1 MTAPANK
8 DASIIYLDVD
18 LSTGGYGI
26 TPLAKVVSRSG
37 NILNSVSDYKCAVIR
52 AVIPISSV
60 SVYMWQ
66 PAFNISG
73 TASANGYNTI
83 YSITLTYGAFVSTTV
98 YLQSI
103 QTDLTVS
110 IPALPLNKQP
120 NNKWGAVYDY
130 QTIVDMLNIA
140 LSSAY
145 ASLVLQVPTL
155 DPTPPYY
162 SFDTTTA
169 IFSLQ
174 GSTPAQYDQN
184 QVGSPDVVK
193 IYFNNESMTPFLQ
206 GWPTIKLSNATKY
219 PLSNMLVIK
228 NLGTNATW
236 SISQQ
241 FSCFSAF
248 TALTSIQIIST
259 IPTVPEFTDLPS
271 SQVGYSPNN
280 LTTSILCDFE
290 PDYTQTNSGGWNA
303 PLIYSA
309 SSIITGARFCQ
320 MIGNN
325 SLTEFSIAVTWTDSY
340 NNSYPVMVSSP
351 NQNASLKIVFAR
363 KRLLD
368 PMSEL
373 PALLNTAHLS
383 PTTVTNYKL

>member
-8 DASIIYLDVD
+8 DSSIVYLDVD
-18 LSTGGYGI
+18 LSPGSFGI

-66 PAFNISG
+66 PAFNLSG

-83 YSITLTYGAFVSTTV
+83 YSITLKYGAFTSTTV

-110 IPALPLNKQP
+110 IPSLPLRTQP

-130 QTIVDMLNIA
+130 QTIVDMLNVA

-145 ASLVLQVPTL
+145 ASLLLQVPTL
-155 DPTPPYY
+155 NANPPYY

-184 QVGSPDVVK
+184 QLGSPDVVK
-193 IYFNNESMTPFLQ
+193 IYFNNESLTPFLV
-206 GWPTIKLSNATKY
+206 GWPIIRTSMASNN
-219 PLSNMLVIK
+219 PSSNLLIVK
-228 NLGTNATW
+228 NLGTATTW
-236 SISQQ
+236 LISQQ
-241 FSCFSAF
+241 FSAFWAF

-259 IPTVPEFTDLPS
+259 IPTIPEFMDLPT
-271 SQVGYSPNN
+271 SQTGYSPNN
-280 LTTSILCDFE
+280 QTTSVLCDFE
-290 PDYTQTNSGGWNA
+290 PDYTETNSGGWNA

-309 SSIITGARFCQ
+309 NSVIPGARFCQ
-320 MIGNN
+320 MVGNN
-325 SLTEFSIAVTWTDSY
+325 ALTEFSIAVTWTDSY
-340 NNSYPVMVSSP
+340 NNSYPVLVSSP
-351 NQNASLKIVFAR
+351 NQNASLKIVFAK
-363 KRLLD
+363 KRILD
-368 PMSEL
+368 PMAEL
-373 PALLNTAHLS
+373 PAILNRTHLS
-383 PTTVTNYKL
+383 PSTVTNFRV